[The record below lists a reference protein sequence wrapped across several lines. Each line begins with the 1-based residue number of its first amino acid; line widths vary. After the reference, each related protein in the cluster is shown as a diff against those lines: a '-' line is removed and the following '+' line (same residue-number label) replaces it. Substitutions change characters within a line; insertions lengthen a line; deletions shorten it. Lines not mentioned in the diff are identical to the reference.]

1 MCRVRLW
8 PRVFC
13 CGGCGQT
20 VLVARPGI
28 FSGMQPSDWER
39 LWAFR
44 TRAGSLGGPDRWLS
58 APPLGQGPR
67 GLSPLPLGK
76 VLVASLSSPWARS
89 SWPLS
94 PPLGQ
99 GPRGLSLLSSAVEW
113 GRGSSQARGEEL
125 TDTCPAS
132 IPGQGRLPLPS
143 DVSNARLLCRQE
155 ALETSACS
163 PATVSSSHTTCG
175 HLQCPISC
183 ISHTDSERGSAVPP
197 RGCG

>member
-20 VLVARPGI
+20 VLVAQPGI
-28 FSGMQPSDWER
+28 FSGMQPSDQER
-39 LWAFR
+39 LWVFR
-44 TRAGSLGGPDRWLS
+44 TRAGSLGGPAWWLS
-58 APPLGQGPR
+58 A
-67 GLSPLPLGK
+67 
-76 VLVASLSSPWARS
+76 
-89 SWPLS
+89 

-113 GRGSSQARGEEL
+113 GRCSSQARGEEL
-125 TDTCPAS
+125 TDTCAAS
-132 IPGQGRLPLPS
+132 IPGQGGLPLPS
-143 DVSNARLLCRQE
+143 DVSNARLPCRQA
-155 ALETSACS
+155 ALETSAYS

-175 HLQCPISC
+175 HLRCPMSC
-183 ISHTDSERGSAVPP
+183 VSHTDSERGSVIPP